1 MVSSSQRCKLLGRHL
16 AISGEN
22 WWVAT
27 LPNLVKTA
35 PLGNKVKFTAS
46 KAFSQVPLLPLS
58 NTEIRDDNQ
67 DTALQMINFCGAFNI
82 FVYDNHIKMG
92 VRIKAGH
99 VDIFIGLCALINT
112 YPHETTLTKRILNV
126 VYAIIQI
133 CGRNKYMLL
142 CGLYEIRIHYAD
154 WENICKMRLY
164 KRISA

>member
-58 NTEIRDDNQ
+58 KTEIRDDNE
-67 DTALQMINFCGAFNI
+67 DTALQMMNCFGAFNI
-82 FVYDNHIKMG
+82 FVYDNHIKMLAMW
-92 VRIKAGH
+92 IF
-99 VDIFIGLCALINT
+99 FIGLCALINT
-112 YPHETTLTKRILNV
+112 YPHETALIKRILNV
-126 VYAIIQI
+126 VYANIQI
-133 CGRNKYMLL
+133 CGRNKYAVMWSL
-142 CGLYEIRIHYAD
+142 
-154 WENICKMRLY
+154 
-164 KRISA
+164 

>member
-67 DTALQMINFCGAFNI
+67 DTALQMIIFCGAFNI
-82 FVYDNHIKMG
+82 FVHDNHIKMG

-99 VDIFIGLCALINT
+99 ADIFHRYICALINT
-112 YPHETTLTKRILNV
+112 YPQETTLTKRIVYV
-126 VYAIIQI
+126 VYANNCAKQKKQI
-133 CGRNKYMLL
+133 
-142 CGLYEIRIHYAD
+142 YAV
-154 WENICKMRLY
+154 MRS
-164 KRISA
+164 I